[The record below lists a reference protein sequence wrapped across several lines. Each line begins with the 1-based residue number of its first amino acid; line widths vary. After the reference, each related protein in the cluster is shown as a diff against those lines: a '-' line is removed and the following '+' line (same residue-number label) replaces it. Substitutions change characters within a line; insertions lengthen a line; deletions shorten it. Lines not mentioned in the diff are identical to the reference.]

1 MTFDIAW
8 NGLEIK
14 ASFYVT
20 TDRSRFFYINR
31 FLDLAGSSD
40 GKSSNQIMV
49 LADNK
54 LTLHDIHAL
63 RNGDKSTVISTGR
76 FYIIFWRLA
85 HIVHQWKYTK
95 LTYFGNYSRPIGRQG
110 IDQTY
115 KRSMESS
122 PELPAICHGQWAYGK
137 GVGRSYYEAV
147 LAYQWMFF
155 YHCTCHRFQSK

>member
-1 MTFDIAW
+1 MTFDIGW

-14 ASFYVT
+14 VT
-20 TDRSRFFYINR
+20 LLQKEVDFFYINR

-76 FYIIFWRLA
+76 SGLRLFLK
-85 HIVHQWKYTK
+85 VNPYC
-95 LTYFGNYSRPIGRQG
+95 S
-110 IDQTY
+110 
-115 KRSMESS
+115 
-122 PELPAICHGQWAYGK
+122 
-137 GVGRSYYEAV
+137 
-147 LAYQWMFF
+147 
-155 YHCTCHRFQSK
+155 

>member
-8 NGLEIK
+8 NGLEIN
-14 ASFYVT
+14 VT

-76 FYIIFWRLA
+76 F
-85 HIVHQWKYTK
+85 
-95 LTYFGNYSRPIGRQG
+95 
-110 IDQTY
+110 
-115 KRSMESS
+115 
-122 PELPAICHGQWAYGK
+122 
-137 GVGRSYYEAV
+137 
-147 LAYQWMFF
+147 
-155 YHCTCHRFQSK
+155 

>member
-8 NGLEIK
+8 NGLEIN
-14 ASFYVT
+14 T

-76 FYIIFWRLA
+76 FWLIFL
-85 HIVHQWKYTK
+85 
-95 LTYFGNYSRPIGRQG
+95 G
-110 IDQTY
+110 
-115 KRSMESS
+115 
-122 PELPAICHGQWAYGK
+122 GQHT
-137 GVGRSYYEAV
+137 
-147 LAYQWMFF
+147 F
-155 YHCTCHRFQSK
+155 

>member
-85 HIVHQWKYTK
+85 HIVHQ
-95 LTYFGNYSRPIGRQG
+95 
-110 IDQTY
+110 
-115 KRSMESS
+115 
-122 PELPAICHGQWAYGK
+122 
-137 GVGRSYYEAV
+137 
-147 LAYQWMFF
+147 
-155 YHCTCHRFQSK
+155 

>member
-1 MTFDIAW
+1 MV
-8 NGLEIK
+8 LHYYRK
-14 ASFYVT
+14 KQ
-20 TDRSRFFYINR
+20 FFYINR

-76 FYIIFWRLA
+76 IRLGFFRFWRSTFR
-85 HIVHQWKYTK
+85 VPTNMK

>member
-14 ASFYVT
+14 AYVT

-76 FYIIFWRLA
+76 FGLGFF
-85 HIVHQWKYTK
+85 V
-95 LTYFGNYSRPIGRQG
+95 FG
-110 IDQTY
+110 
-115 KRSMESS
+115 
-122 PELPAICHGQWAYGK
+122 GQHT
-137 GVGRSYYEAV
+137 
-147 LAYQWMFF
+147 L
-155 YHCTCHRFQSK
+155 

>member
-8 NGLEIK
+8 NGLEIN
-14 ASFYVT
+14 T

-76 FYIIFWRLA
+76 FWLIFLGSP
-85 HIVHQWKYTK
+85 KK
-95 LTYFGNYSRPIGRQG
+95 GPKIG
-110 IDQTY
+110 
-115 KRSMESS
+115 
-122 PELPAICHGQWAYGK
+122 
-137 GVGRSYYEAV
+137 
-147 LAYQWMFF
+147 
-155 YHCTCHRFQSK
+155 CTNKK